1 MITVIIVIIIV
12 ASKFLGICY
21 LLGITFIYILFNAP
35 DSQMK

>member
-12 ASKFLGICY
+12 ASKFGGIYY
-21 LLGITFIYILFNAP
+21 LLGITFTYILFNTH